1 MLIKRRNFL
10 AVLAAFAVLPPKDAF
25 AQSRNTG
32 RSFKP
37 SAAALRSS
45 TVRSSVA
52 NRGHMARHVARDR
65 NYLRARIQTGQSRR
79 IFNAASKGADM
90 RARGSGSIRSV
101 SPKQLTPGAG
111 RALRD
116 LARYNARPK
125 RASSFHNAR
134 NTDAMY
140 RQALQAH
147 RQKIRDW
154 MRNPNGKSSIS
165 VGFSSNRPVGT
176 VFTKDASGGRYAA
189 SRQGNFVLMK
199 GGANGFFPATAKLY

>member
-1 MLIKRRNFL
+1 MMIKRRNFL
-10 AVLAAFAVLPPKDAF
+10 MVLAAVAIVSPKVTF

-45 TVRSSVA
+45 TVRNSIA
-52 NRGHMARHVARDR
+52 NRGHMARHVAQDR

-79 IFNAASKGADM
+79 IFNAAARGADM
-90 RARGSGSIRSV
+90 RPLGSGSIRSV

-125 RASSFHNAR
+125 RVSSFHNAR

-140 RQALQAH
+140 RQALQANN
-147 RQKIRDW
+147 QKIRDW

-189 SRQGNFVLMK
+189 SNQGKFVLMK
-199 GGANGFFPATAKLY
+199 GGTNGFFPATAKLY